1 MRSLGL
7 VVDGPARWGGLPT
20 SQSAG
25 VFLVEAATPSSS
37 APIDLIEVR
46 RWLDRVPGL
55 RLDGE
60 RPTQT
65 ILGQR
70 LGTFWLPGQT
80 VLYVGRTAK
89 ALAPRVAALYAT
101 ELGQRRPHPGGH
113 WLKTLRD
120 QPRLRLWWAE
130 TDAPEEYEDAI
141 IGAFAAAIPSDGPRA
156 IPDGAPLLPWA
167 NLESPAGAVRATGLT
182 GSLLSAEVAPVKTSR
197 VQRSDPNGTVR
208 RRSPGT
214 APSPAPTPRR
224 AAGRATAPGSE
235 KTSRDGATPMT
246 AEGLAAVKAE
256 LERLTTVQRPEVVAR
271 IKHARELG
279 DLRENA
285 DYEAARN
292 EQSFLEGRILEL
304 EQRLRTAVL
313 ISAQAR
319 SAVSLGATV
328 RYEVEGQPGELII
341 VGSSESDP
349 AAGRVSASSPVGRA
363 LLGRRAGDVVL
374 VATPSADIEYR
385 IVEVR

>member
-1 MRSLGL
+1 
-7 VVDGPARWGGLPT
+7 
-20 SQSAG
+20 
-25 VFLVEAATPSSS
+25 
-37 APIDLIEVR
+37 
-46 RWLDRVPGL
+46 
-55 RLDGE
+55 
-60 RPTQT
+60 
-65 ILGQR
+65 
-70 LGTFWLPGQT
+70 
-80 VLYVGRTAK
+80 
-89 ALAPRVAALYAT
+89 
-101 ELGQRRPHPGGH
+101 
-113 WLKTLRD
+113 
-120 QPRLRLWWAE
+120 
-130 TDAPEEYEDAI
+130 
-141 IGAFAAAIPSDGPRA
+141 
-156 IPDGAPLLPWA
+156 
-167 NLESPAGAVRATGLT
+167 
-182 GSLLSAEVAPVKTSR
+182 
-197 VQRSDPNGTVR
+197 
-208 RRSPGT
+208 
-214 APSPAPTPRR
+214 
-224 AAGRATAPGSE
+224 
-235 KTSRDGATPMT
+235 MT

>member
-1 MRSLGL
+1 
-7 VVDGPARWGGLPT
+7 LPT

-25 VFLVEAATPSSS
+25 VFVVEAETPSSS
-37 APIDLIEVR
+37 APIDLTEVR

-65 ILGQR
+65 ILGRR

-101 ELGQRRPHPGGH
+101 ELGERRPHPGGH

-120 QPRLRLWWAE
+120 QRRLRLWWAE

-141 IGAFAAAIPSDGPRA
+141 LGAFAAAIASDDHKA
-156 IPDGAPLLPWA
+156 IPDGTPVLPWA

-182 GSLLSAEVAPVKTSR
+182 GSLLSADVAPVKTSR

-208 RRSPGT
+208 RRSPGS
-214 APSPAPTPRR
+214 APSAAPTPRR
-224 AAGRATAPGSE
+224 SAAQAIAPGPPKASQ
-235 KTSRDGATPMT
+235 RDEATPMT

-328 RYEVEGQPGELII
+328 RYEVDGQPGELII

-385 IVEVR
+385 ILEVR